1 MGDLNDPFMRNQ
13 YAAVQARTKVQ
24 NRSNVLQLKLM
35 GQSHPTGLTPNLLK
49 LFEPRPP
56 LEFQPPPEKR
66 KCPPYTGMA
75 QFVSHFAEPGD
86 PEYAPP
92 KPDVETLTQKRE
104 RIHKSR
110 LEKGVE
116 KAVEDLKNYDPNNDP
131 NASGDPYKTLFV
143 ARLNYETS
151 ESKIKRE
158 FEAYG
163 PIKQVHLVT
172 DQQTNKPKGYAFIE
186 YLNTRDMKGLCN
198 VVLFSMYYFSLLTY
212 SLWSPIAAYK
222 QGDGKK
228 IDGRR
233 VLVDVERDRTV
244 PNWRPRRLGG
254 GLGTTRV
261 PGEKISGEEEQQ
273 QQPSQGRSSRSVEPS
288 AREDREK
295 SRDRGKEREHEQ
307 SRERS
312 RERSH
317 ERSRE
322 RSRDRPRESHREDKH
337 HRDRDRGRESRRDGG
352 DRDRGTRDHDR
363 DRSRKRERDY
373 ESGEYEDDGGRSR
386 ERGGSKQRRG
396 ESEEGRGYYEGRRRS
411 SHYDEREEEEQ
422 GGDQDRYDQYGDRY
436 GRMKEEEY
444 RYDDREHK
452 RSERSKASE
461 MASDGKTEKDGSG
474 DSPTS
479 VLSDEEKCEEDKTA
493 TVVVEEEILL
503 AKNGDSSLISEA
515 MAQEEEQLLKI
526 REDEEISKSAGSGE
540 APDLNDTQFT
550 KLDEL
555 LTQTQLYSEFLLEKM
570 EDITKNGIEGETQYA
585 EPEPEKKA
593 RGRKRKAAP
602 QADSMKAKKAVA
614 AMISRSKE
622 GRDSADSDLTEEERV
637 MKEQSELVPL
647 LTGGKLKSYQLK
659 GVKWLISLWQNG
671 LNGILADQMGL
682 GKTIQTIGFLSH
694 LKGNGLDGPYL
705 VIAPLSTLSN
715 WVNEIARF
723 TPSINAIIYH
733 GPKKERDELRKKHM
747 PRTVG
752 PKFPI
757 VITSYEVAMNDA
769 KKNLRHYPW
778 KYVVIDEGHRLKNHK
793 CKLLRELRY
802 LNMENKLLLTG
813 TPLQNNLS
821 ELWSLLNFIL
831 PDIFASHDEFESWS
845 FSTVVAKL
853 HNILR
858 PFILRRMKCDVE
870 LSLPRKKEIIVY
882 ATMTA
887 HQKKFQEHL
896 VNRTLE
902 GHIRGD
908 ATRGYG
914 WKGKLNNLAIQ
925 LRKNCNHPD
934 LLVGQLDGSCMPVSV
949 LIFSQWTKILDI
961 MDYYFSEKGFEVCRI
976 DGSVK
981 LEERRRQ
988 IQEFNDEK
996 SNCRIFLLSTRAGGL
1011 GINLTAADTCILYDS
1026 DWNPQMDLQ
1035 AMDRCHRI
1043 GQTKPVHVYR
1053 LATAQSMEGRVLKR
1067 AYSKLKLEHVVIGK
1081 GQFHQERA
1089 KSSTPLEEDDILA
1102 LLKDDET
1109 AEDKLIQTDIS
1120 EEDLDRLLDRSDLM
1134 ITLPGESEPQEAF
1147 PVKGPGWEVVLS
1159 SSAGGM
1165 LSSLNS

>member
-1 MGDLNDPFMRNQ
+1 
-13 YAAVQARTKVQ
+13 
-24 NRSNVLQLKLM
+24 
-35 GQSHPTGLTPNLLK
+35 
-49 LFEPRPP
+49 
-56 LEFQPPPEKR
+56 
-66 KCPPYTGMA
+66 
-75 QFVSHFAEPGD
+75 
-86 PEYAPP
+86 
-92 KPDVETLTQKRE
+92 
-104 RIHKSR
+104 
-110 LEKGVE
+110 
-116 KAVEDLKNYDPNNDP
+116 
-131 NASGDPYKTLFV
+131 
-143 ARLNYETS
+143 
-151 ESKIKRE
+151 
-158 FEAYG
+158 
-163 PIKQVHLVT
+163 
-172 DQQTNKPKGYAFIE
+172 
-186 YLNTRDMKGLCN
+186 
-198 VVLFSMYYFSLLTY
+198 
-212 SLWSPIAAYK
+212 
-222 QGDGKK
+222 
-228 IDGRR
+228 
-233 VLVDVERDRTV
+233 
-244 PNWRPRRLGG
+244 
-254 GLGTTRV
+254 
-261 PGEKISGEEEQQ
+261 
-273 QQPSQGRSSRSVEPS
+273 
-288 AREDREK
+288 
-295 SRDRGKEREHEQ
+295 
-307 SRERS
+307 
-312 RERSH
+312 
-317 ERSRE
+317 
-322 RSRDRPRESHREDKH
+322 
-337 HRDRDRGRESRRDGG
+337 
-352 DRDRGTRDHDR
+352 
-363 DRSRKRERDY
+363 
-373 ESGEYEDDGGRSR
+373 
-386 ERGGSKQRRG
+386 
-396 ESEEGRGYYEGRRRS
+396 
-411 SHYDEREEEEQ
+411 
-422 GGDQDRYDQYGDRY
+422 
-436 GRMKEEEY
+436 
-444 RYDDREHK
+444 
-452 RSERSKASE
+452 
-461 MASDGKTEKDGSG
+461 
-474 DSPTS
+474 
-479 VLSDEEKCEEDKTA
+479 
-493 TVVVEEEILL
+493 
-503 AKNGDSSLISEA
+503 

-831 PDIFASHDEFESWS
+831 PDIFASHDEFESWFD
-845 FSTVVAKL
+845 FSGKNNNEATREEGEEKRRAQVVAKL

-934 LLVGQLDGSCMPVSV
+934 LLVGQLDGSYLYPPLEDIVGQCGKFRLLERLLVRLFAKNHRV